1 MRRRSLHLATI
12 LQQCHEKAPHFV
24 QVTARCSGSC
34 QENFAI
40 QFQASIYVRLRGSD
54 LRVRVPTEARRL
66 MSEIG
71 SINPTLAKQSPES
84 VFQSPLDIVGE
95 VMLTRGEK
103 IGTLER
109 WRATVLQ
116 QIAAA
121 DDGMRTQGV
130 SDKLAGTLAD
140 IAKALEQLQTPVVG

>member
-1 MRRRSLHLATI
+1 
-12 LQQCHEKAPHFV
+12 
-24 QVTARCSGSC
+24 
-34 QENFAI
+34 
-40 QFQASIYVRLRGSD
+40 
-54 LRVRVPTEARRL
+54 

-109 WRATVLQ
+109 WRAAVLQ

-140 IAKALEQLQTPVVG
+140 IGKALEQLQTPVVS

>member
-1 MRRRSLHLATI
+1 
-12 LQQCHEKAPHFV
+12 
-24 QVTARCSGSC
+24 
-34 QENFAI
+34 
-40 QFQASIYVRLRGSD
+40 
-54 LRVRVPTEARRL
+54 

-84 VFQSPLDIVGE
+84 VFRSPLDIVGE
-95 VMLTRGEK
+95 VMMTRGEK

-109 WRATVLQ
+109 WRAGVLQ

-130 SDKLAGTLAD
+130 SDKLAATLSD
-140 IAKALEQLQTPVVG
+140 IAKALEDLQTPAV

>member
-1 MRRRSLHLATI
+1 
-12 LQQCHEKAPHFV
+12 
-24 QVTARCSGSC
+24 
-34 QENFAI
+34 
-40 QFQASIYVRLRGSD
+40 
-54 LRVRVPTEARRL
+54 

-71 SINPTLAKQSPES
+71 SINPALAKHSPDS

-109 WRATVLQ
+109 WRANVLQ

-130 SDKLAGTLAD
+130 SDKLAGTLSD
-140 IAKALEQLQTPVVG
+140 IGKALEMLQTPAHS